1 MQKKIILF
9 ISLLLFFSSFW
20 LFYSSEKKTD
30 PAKQNDWWSLY
41 FSVPKETNSNFT
53 IENYSNQNNFHWKE
67 LSKNKVIQENDI
79 QIKKGE
85 KSQIKIKNPEEKEKV
100 IIQVTHK
107 EEKKE
112 IYKNLN

>member
-41 FSVPKETNSNFT
+41 FSEPKETNLNFT